1 MAAGAACGIAG
12 AGRGGHLKKFDLP
25 FAGPPFP
32 VRPLPR
38 QLTEAERTDRK
49 NILQPCLLTR

>member
-12 AGRGGHLKKFDLP
+12 AGRDEHLKKFDPP

-38 QLTEAERTDRK
+38 RLTEAERKDRK
-49 NILQPCLLTR
+49 NIFQPCLLTR